1 MSFESTLPLGA
12 PELMRV
18 SVFKRYLDE
27 LTPIEESDPQQ
38 LPPSLV
44 QDLRRFAEHGRQ
56 TEPLEVLAA
65 SVRHLCNVVVH
76 LQESQRVLPLTLFPR
91 QRLAH
96 CPLPLPELL
105 QLPLQSLQ
113 VLHVE
118 PAVLRPPGD
127 PQRGLVKALHLY
139 HPLPLL
145 SWELALRGAREQLL
159 PEIAGYAAYRASAVL
174 DLRPLP
180 GSAALRHCVR
190 RLQRETTSLRD
201 LADWPG
207 MDRALASRLL
217 NALYL
222 QAGLIISRSHPAAD
236 TDGWF

>member
-1 MSFESTLPLGA
+1 MNARTMAPPQVELLVPDS
-12 PELMRV
+12 PELLQATREI
-18 SVFKRYLDE
+18 FLEYAQGLGIDLAFQNFEQE
-27 LTPIEESDPQQ
+27 LAELPGEYAPPQGV
-38 LPPSLV
+38 LLLAFV
-44 QDLRRFAEHGRQ
+44 DGALAGCGALR
-56 TEPLEVLAA
+56 
-65 SVRHLCNVVVH
+65 
-76 LQESQRVLPLTLFPR
+76 
-91 QRLAH
+91 
-96 CPLPLPELL
+96 PLPELL
-105 QLPLQSLQ
+105 RLPLQSLQ

-139 HPLPLL
+139 HPLPVL
-145 SWELALRGAREQLL
+145 SWEFALRGAREQLL

-180 GSAALRHCVR
+180 VPQPLRHCVR

-201 LADWPG
+201 LAEWPG

-222 QAGLIISRSHPAAD
+222 QAGLIVSRSRPAAD
-236 TDGWF
+236 TDRWF